1 MTIDDQAFDL
11 TDLVDGILAG
21 PEIDAWLA
29 AHPDAAA
36 EVALA
41 RQVRALVAEL
51 RARPVQIPADFE
63 ARILARARQ
72 DTSLRYLLDLTLSGI
87 GRTLLEL
94 LLMCFELLPVP
105 LPDATSPPPARG
117 AYELPGRS

>member
-1 MTIDDQAFDL
+1 MAMDDHAFDL

-21 PEIDAWLA
+21 PEVDAWLA

-41 RQVRALVAEL
+41 RQVRALVAAL
-51 RARPVQIPADFE
+51 RARPVEIPADFE

-87 GRTLLEL
+87 GHTLLEL

-105 LPDATSPPPARG
+105 PRDATSPPSARG
-117 AYELPGRS
+117 AYELPGRG

>member
-1 MTIDDQAFDL
+1 MLPDDQPFALSDL
-11 TDLVDGILAG
+11 ADGTLTGPAVDT
-21 PEIDAWLA
+21 WLA

-51 RARPVQIPADFE
+51 AMRPIQIPAGFE
-63 ARILARARQ
+63 ARVLARARQ
-72 DTSLRYLLDLTLSGI
+72 DTSFRYLLDLALGGI

-94 LLMCFELLPVP
+94 LLLCFELLPVP
-105 LPDATSPPPARG
+105 QPDALPPAPARN
-117 AYELPGRS
+117 AYELPGRA

>member
-1 MTIDDQAFDL
+1 MAIDDQAFDL

-63 ARILARARQ
+63 ARVLARVRQ

-87 GRTLLEL
+87 GRTLLTRL
-94 LLMCFELLPVP
+94 LLCFELLPAP
-105 LPDATSPPPARG
+105 PPDASSPPPARG

>member
-1 MTIDDQAFDL
+1 MAPDDQTYDL
-11 TDLVDGILAG
+11 TGLVDGALSG
-21 PEIDAWLA
+21 PEVDAWLA

-51 RARPVQIPADFE
+51 RARPVQVPAGFE
-63 ARILARARQ
+63 ARVLARARQ
-72 DTSLRYLLDLTLSGI
+72 DTSFRYLLDLALSGI

-94 LLMCFELLPVP
+94 LLIFFELLPVP
-105 LPDATSPPPARG
+105 QPDATSPAPARNTHE
-117 AYELPGRS
+117 YPGRA

>member
-1 MTIDDQAFDL
+1 MAIDDQAFDL
-11 TDLVDGILAG
+11 TDVVDGFLAG

-36 EVALA
+36 EVTLA

-63 ARILARARQ
+63 ARVLARVRQ

-105 LPDATSPPPARG
+105 PPDATSPPPARG